1 MGTELIT
8 TLRPFTT
15 AGVALV
21 GATAIAITPVALTAP
36 PDVKAN
42 SPAVQL
48 TAAIDPITPW
58 LETFNNSEVNFANL
72 ANSWLEAPFPSLQQ
86 VIANQVGYLAQLP
99 DFPGIVRQIV
109 DNVGA
114 AIKAPLAIDT
124 STLENTNPLLNHR
137 SLYTI
142 LKELGDGSPIPV
154 QLQPLVDFSTTY
166 TSGMLL
172 GLVGPVI
179 SPILALAASVNA
191 IVANLTSDTPD
202 LQAAVN
208 SLINTPAKMVDAF
221 LNGGQHL
228 DLTPV
233 LNALGLDLDPGPGTD
248 VQKVGITFGGLL
260 SPGGSIFNALSF
272 DILIASSLNVNI
284 PGNPTGFIGSLIGL
298 TKTIAKALGWD
309 GTGNPLAPP
318 LEEPAPVLR
327 EAGDTS
333 ILTARTVALE
343 TSRPSVVE
351 NVSTVDESPAPAV
364 EETGETGSAPMPDVT
379 TPAEGE
385 VGAPAEETGGE
396 AVEEA
401 PAVPVEET
409 PETPA
414 APVDEVAPDDGEA
427 TDDDAAAIVEDEE
440 ATDEAEKVTAK
451 PAPRVKANDFGKRV
465 KSAVKSATERKSSV
479 GPKASDRNADD

>member
-1 MGTELIT
+1 MHT

-15 AGVALV
+15 AGIALV
-21 GATAIAITPVALTAP
+21 GATAIAMTPVALTAP
-36 PDVKAN
+36 PDVRVD
-42 SPAVQL
+42 SPAVRL

-58 LETFNNSEVNFANL
+58 LETFNSAEVNFANL

-99 DFPGIVRQIV
+99 DFEGIVRQIV

-124 STLENTNPLLNHR
+124 STLENTNRLLSHR

-142 LKELGDGSPIPV
+142 LSELAAEGASPIPSA
-154 QLQPLVDFSTTY
+154 LQPLVDFSTTY
-166 TSGMLL
+166 ASGMLL

-191 IVANLTSDTPD
+191 IVENLTSGTPD

-233 LNALGLDLDPGPGTD
+233 MNALGLDLDPNEATD

-284 PGNPTGFIGSLIGL
+284 PGNPTGFIGSVIGL

-318 LEEPAPVLR
+318 LQTPEEPTVPTPDAALAQANDIAV
-327 EAGDTS
+327 
-333 ILTARTVALE
+333 TASRTVTLQAP
-343 TSRPSVVE
+343 RQ
-351 NVSTVDESPAPAV
+351 STPPAT
-364 EETGETGSAPMPDVT
+364 EETGETGSAT
-379 TPAEGE
+379 TPEVSAPAEE
-385 VGAPAEETGGE
+385 EAAAPAEETAE
-396 AVEEA
+396 QNVEE
-401 PAVPVEET
+401 PAVPVEEAV
-409 PETPA
+409 PGA
-414 APVDEVAPDDGEA
+414 AEA
-427 TDDDAAAIVEDEE
+427 TDDDAAAIVDEE
-440 ATDEAEKVTAK
+440 AGHDAVDEDEKATAA

-465 KSAVKSATERKSSV
+465 KSAINSATDRKNT
-479 GPKASDRNADD
+479 GPKASGRTSDG